1 LARQIWAH
9 CVVTNRLCG
18 MATPR
23 DLRLA
28 LHSNSD
34 GQMGSLLLT
43 TSFGNILTVNVHR
56 TTPPKLRQWLL
67 LAILLIA
74 TCALSTGVAA
84 KKALHHHPKPRHSQ
98 VHPSY
103 AHRVDVM
110 QAADDMALRRDLPRT
125 WVRRTLAQAHYVAAI
140 AQAIQPVSIGVAKN
154 WAAYRNRFI
163 EPTRILAGV
172 AFWQAHQGDLNRAEQ
187 ETGVPPEII
196 VGIMGVETM
205 YGQQMGSFRVLDA
218 LATLAFDFP
227 ASHPRAIARRAY
239 FKSELEQFLSLM
251 RRSGRNPTSPK
262 GSYAGAMG
270 LPQFMP
276 SNWVKYAVD
285 FDSDGRIDLFDSPAD
300 AIGSVAQYLKAF
312 HWQKGLPTHYSM
324 AFDQDKLDLDA
335 LSLPDILPTFNVAN
349 FQARGAV
356 LTGEALSHTGKL
368 ALIALQNGEAFP
380 SFVAGTDNF
389 YVITRYNQSSYY
401 AMAVIELGQAVMQ
414 AMMPAIKSSIP
425 H

>member
-1 LARQIWAH
+1 LSWH
-9 CVVTNRLCG
+9 F
-18 MATPR
+18 
-23 DLRLA
+23 
-28 LHSNSD
+28 
-34 GQMGSLLLT
+34 GS
-43 TSFGNILTVNVHR
+43 IPIVNVHS
-56 TTPPKLRQWLL
+56 TTPLKHGQSLL
-67 LAILLIA
+67 LAILFIA
-74 TCALSTGVAA
+74 ICALSTGVAA

-98 VHPSY
+98 VNPSY

-125 WVRRTLAQAHYVAAI
+125 WVRRTLARACYVAAI
-140 AQAIQPVSIGVAKN
+140 AQAVKPVPVGVAKN
-154 WAAYRNRFI
+154 WAAYRKRFI
-163 EPTRILAGV
+163 EPLRIWAGV
-172 AFWQAHQGDLNRAEQ
+172 AFWHAHQGDLKRAEQ

-227 ASHPRAIARRAY
+227 ASHPRSFERSAY

-251 RRSGRNPTSPK
+251 HRSGQNPTSPK

-285 FDSDGRIDLFDSPAD
+285 FDGDGRIDLVDSPAD

-312 HWQKGLPTHYSM
+312 HWQKGLPTHYSV
-324 AFDQDKLDLDA
+324 AFDQNKLDLDA
-335 LSLPDILPTFNVAN
+335 LLLPDILPTFNLAT
-349 FQARGAV
+349 FQAKGAV

-368 ALIALQNGEAFP
+368 ALISLQNGEAFR

-414 AMMPAIKSSIP
+414 AMMPAINPP